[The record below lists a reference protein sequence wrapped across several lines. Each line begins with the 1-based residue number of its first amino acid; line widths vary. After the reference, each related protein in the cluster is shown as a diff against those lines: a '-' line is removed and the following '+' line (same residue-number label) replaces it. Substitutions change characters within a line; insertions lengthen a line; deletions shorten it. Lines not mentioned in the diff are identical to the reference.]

1 LPANKKDKIII
12 IIIELFL
19 KKKKKKTQKGFS
31 LDLLT
36 FPRICLLP
44 LPLLLYLSQS
54 HLQPPSD
61 NTNHTLKVPS
71 FYFLC
76 HQNPYKTALLYSRSR
91 AAKLG
96 RFADVLAMGITSTTT
111 QISPFRPICPSYF
124 KLSRSCPCFASRE
137 GSSRPFSVA
146 LHRFLH
152 FYYSCRDLHLLF
164 LKFFYLGFGNYL
176 TPSFFFLC
184 LGFECSAV

>member
-1 LPANKKDKIII
+1 MI
-12 IIIELFL
+12 
-19 KKKKKKTQKGFS
+19 
-31 LDLLT
+31 

-44 LPLLLYLSQS
+44 LPLLLFLSQS
-54 HLQPPSD
+54 HLQPTSD

-76 HQNPYKTALLYSRSR
+76 HQNPYKTAILYSRSR

-111 QISPFRPICPSYF
+111 QISPFIPICPSYF

-152 FYYSCRDLHLLF
+152 FYYSCQGLNLLF
-164 LKFFYLGFGNYL
+164 LKSFYLVFCKLYNTLFYGF
-176 TPSFFFLC
+176 
-184 LGFECSAV
+184 